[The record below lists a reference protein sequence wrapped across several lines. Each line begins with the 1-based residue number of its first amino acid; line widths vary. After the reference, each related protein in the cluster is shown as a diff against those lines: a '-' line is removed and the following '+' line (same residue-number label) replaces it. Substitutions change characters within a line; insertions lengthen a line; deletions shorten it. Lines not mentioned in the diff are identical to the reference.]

1 MFESLEKLDQ
11 ALLLAV
17 NGWNS
22 PFFDEVFWWISKT
35 VVWIPVY
42 LLGVFLLFKEFS
54 WKTALTATFLALVM
68 VSFVDSSTTY
78 LFKETIQRYR
88 PSHNL
93 MLADQIHLY
102 VKANGEIYKGGEF
115 GFFSSH
121 ASNNFAVALFLSLL
135 LRNRY
140 KWIVPISFFCAALI
154 SYSRMYLG
162 VHYPSDLLCGALW
175 GMTWAFVFFRIF
187 QTTKLR
193 LK

>member
-1 MFESLEKLDQ
+1 MFDYLEQVDRSLFLTI
-11 ALLLAV
+11 

-22 PFFDEVFWWISKT
+22 PFFDEVFWWVSKT
-35 VVWIPVY
+35 IVWIPVY
-42 LLGVFLLFKEFS
+42 LLGIFLLFKEFT
-54 WKTALTATFLALVM
+54 WKTALTATFFAFLMVALV
-68 VSFVDSSTTY
+68 DSTTTY

-93 MLADQIHLY
+93 LLADHIHLY
-102 VKANGEIYKGGEF
+102 VKSNGEVQKGGQF

-140 KWIVPISFFCAALI
+140 KWIVPIAFISAALI
-154 SYSRMYLG
+154 AYSRVYLG
-162 VHYPSDLLCGALW
+162 MHYPSDVFCGAVW
-175 GMTWAFVFFRIF
+175 GMLWAYLFFRIF
-187 QTTKLR
+187 QATKLR